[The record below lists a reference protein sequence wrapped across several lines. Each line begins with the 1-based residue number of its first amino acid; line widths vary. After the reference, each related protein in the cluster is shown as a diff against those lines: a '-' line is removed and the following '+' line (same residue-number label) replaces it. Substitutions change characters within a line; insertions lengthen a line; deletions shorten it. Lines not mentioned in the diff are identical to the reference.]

1 MFKKLLT
8 LFDSNDYKQ
17 FVIFAIALLIL
28 AVVEIAGIASIIP
41 FMSIIIDPN
50 NIHSNVYLLE
60 LYNYFSFNDDSEFA
74 IYFGYVVIFVLIVS
88 NGYGAF
94 MAWVTHH
101 YTNFLAYKLA
111 TRLLKKYITQNY
123 VFFFNRNT
131 SELLKNI
138 FTEVDRIVGGVLIP
152 LTSIFTKTITS
163 LLILSTLIYVDLV
176 VALVSILI
184 LGGSYLIIFKLI
196 HIKLRTLGVKTTE
209 LSGLRYKIASE
220 SMLGIKSIILHN
232 MERKFTKK
240 FESASLEYFRNI
252 AKSSVI
258 SSLPRYALETISFSG
273 IILIA
278 LFVSKGGNNHNTL
291 AMLSLYAL
299 AGYKL
304 LPALQGIYQSVTQIQ
319 YHKPAVDLLTHD
331 FSLASRDVDIQ
342 QKDVVFNKSIALDDV
357 SYKYCGNESFTL
369 SNTNLN
375 IDINTSVGIVGSTG
389 SGKSTLIDILTGLL
403 TPTLGELKID
413 NKALDIHTSIEWYK
427 HIGYVPQDIYIMD
440 LSIAS
445 NIALGVDS
453 DKIDYDQI
461 NNVLKQVDLYTFV
474 NTLSDGYNEII
485 GEQGI
490 KISGGQKQRIGIARA
505 LYHAPDV
512 LVFDEATSSLDMVT
526 ESKIMNSIYK
536 LSNDKTTIII
546 AHRISTIKKC
556 DVIYVMDQ
564 GKIIDS
570 GNFEYLVSNCK
581 VFNELSKM

>member
-1 MFKKLLT
+1 MFKNLLT

-17 FVIFAIALLIL
+17 FSIL
-28 AVVEIAGIASIIP
+28 AIGLLVLSIVEILGIASIIP

-50 NIHSNVYLLE
+50 SIHSNIYLSE
-60 LYNYFSFNDDSEFA
+60 LYNYFSFDDESEFA

-101 YTNFLAYKLA
+101 YTNFLTYKLA
-111 TRLLKKYITQNY
+111 TGLLKKYITQDY

-131 SELLKNI
+131 SELSKNI

-152 LTSIFTKTITS
+152 LISVFTKIITS
-163 LLILSTLIYVDLV
+163 LLILSALIYVDPV
-176 VALVSILI
+176 VAFISILI

-196 HIKLRTLGVKTTE
+196 HIKLKTLGVKTTE

-220 SMLGIKSIILHN
+220 SMLGIKAIILHN
-232 MERKFTKK
+232 IERKFTKR
-240 FESASLEYFRNI
+240 FESTSLEYFRNI
-252 AKSSVI
+252 AESSVI

-278 LFVSKGGNNHNTL
+278 LFVSKGDNNHNTL

-304 LPALQGIYQSVTQIQ
+304 LPALQGIYQSVTQIK
-319 YHKPAVDLLTHD
+319 YNKSAIDLLMHD
-331 FSLASRDVDIQ
+331 FSLASRNMDTQ
-342 QKDVVFNKSIALDDV
+342 QENIVFNRTLALDDV
-357 SYKYCGNESFTL
+357 SYKYHGNELFTL
-369 SNTNLN
+369 SNISLN
-375 IDINTSVGIVGSTG
+375 IDVNTSVGVVGSTG
-389 SGKSTLIDILTGLL
+389 SGKSTLIDVLTGLL
-403 TPTLGELKID
+403 SPTFGKLKID
-413 NKALDIHTSIEWYK
+413 NKSLDIHTTSEWYK
-427 HIGYVPQDIYIMD
+427 HIGYVPQDIYMMD
-440 LSIAS
+440 SSIAS

-453 DKIDYDQI
+453 DKIDYHQI
-461 NNVLKQVDLYTFV
+461 NKVLKQADLYTFV
-474 NTLSDGYNEII
+474 NTLADGYNEII

-512 LVFDEATSSLDMVT
+512 LVFDEATSSLDRIT
-526 ESKIMNSIYK
+526 ELKIMNSIYK
-536 LSNDKTTIII
+536 LSKGKTIVII
-546 AHRISTIKKC
+546 AHRISTIKNC

-570 GNFEYLVSNCK
+570 GSFEYLVSNCK
-581 VFNELSKM
+581 IFNKLSKI